1 MFILGEKSS
10 GSFARKE
17 SKLKS
22 SSLSVQI
29 QTLFSEIKS
38 TPQFLKASK
47 LFKIETS
54 PIWQFPIP
62 QEPRTELE
70 LIKAIVAVVRTKS
83 CPTLFSSVEENLVGI
98 ESRVEAVNSLLCAG
112 LNEIQFIGI
121 WGMGGIGKTTIAKI
135 LFDRISHQFDFSSFL
150 SNVRNN
156 EEKSGLVHLQEKLIS
171 RILGKETKIC
181 DVHEGATMIKRLL
194 YHKKVLLIL
203 DDVNH
208 LRQLKYLAGKQ
219 EWFGFG
225 SIIIITTRD
234 EHLLVKHGVT
244 RRFEVQ
250 GLHTDEALQLFCRH
264 AFEKDKPEPSYLVL
278 SNHVV
283 NYAKGLP
290 LALEVLGSFL
300 HGRGPSAWEN
310 ALGKLRE
317 VCNAEIFETLKI
329 SYDGLDDKEK
339 NIFLDIACFFIGNDK
354 VDVTE
359 LLDSFG
365 FYATIGLDVLVER
378 SLLTIS
384 DAGTL
389 EMHDLLQEMGLEIVR
404 RESPDEPGKR
414 SRLCSLGDV
423 DHVLSKNTGTEA
435 VQGILLGSADSADTG
450 LHLNAKSFSMMKKL
464 RLLMIQ
470 NHVHL
475 SDDLE
480 YLSSELRI
488 LQWWGFPLQSLTSLC
503 NLEKL
508 QEIEMRHSQI
518 EYLWKGKKPLY
529 SLKSIDLS
537 HSLNLLMTPNFS
549 GSPYLECLVLEGCIQ
564 LYEVESSVGFL
575 ERLILMNLNGCKN
588 LRLLP
593 SSVSGLKSL
602 KFLYLSGCSKL
613 EILPEGLGH
622 LDSLEVLNVSG
633 TVLRELPSCIGLQK
647 LKELLFFGCS
657 GPPISML
664 LSSFAG
670 LHSLTTLQLSHC
682 NLLEGAIP
690 NDLGC
695 LSLLRKLHLGSNQFV
710 SLPESLSQLYR
721 LEFLSLE
728 ECRNLKKLP
737 KLPTGVHVNASNCI
751 SLQIVP
757 DPEKHCTFLSWASF
771 INCFTLAKQGCNSV
785 AFTSMIRHLQEVS
798 QYHCEEARKTL
809 FHFVI
814 PGNEIPEWFDHQTVT
829 PSVSIHLHPGR
840 RSNKFLGFALCSV
853 FAVHERCQL
862 PPVYPCEYDITCI
875 VKVDGEELYKK
886 PVFSFD
892 GMQGRG
898 VSDHLWFHYENSP
911 PSYRHHVERAE
922 WQQIEFS
929 FQVKGQG
936 LVVKKC
942 GVRLVYEQDVEE
954 VNQSNANISDEALE
968 FPRCDDGK
976 AAVVSHAISKRGVPH
991 SHGGGSSKRS
1001 GFVYM
1006 ELINTFIDQ
1015 YTSEVHVS
1023 HAISKRGLPHS
1034 DGGESSTGRGFV
1046 KYGSVCFDEERR
1058 LKRLKRH

>member
-1 MFILGEKSS
+1 
-10 GSFARKE
+10 
-17 SKLKS
+17 
-22 SSLSVQI
+22 
-29 QTLFSEIKS
+29 
-38 TPQFLKASK
+38 
-47 LFKIETS
+47 
-54 PIWQFPIP
+54 
-62 QEPRTELE
+62 
-70 LIKAIVAVVRTKS
+70 
-83 CPTLFSSVEENLVGI
+83 
-98 ESRVEAVNSLLCAG
+98 
-112 LNEIQFIGI
+112 
-121 WGMGGIGKTTIAKI
+121 
-135 LFDRISHQFDFSSFL
+135 
-150 SNVRNN
+150 
-156 EEKSGLVHLQEKLIS
+156 
-171 RILGKETKIC
+171 
-181 DVHEGATMIKRLL
+181 
-194 YHKKVLLIL
+194 
-203 DDVNH
+203 
-208 LRQLKYLAGKQ
+208 
-219 EWFGFG
+219 
-225 SIIIITTRD
+225 
-234 EHLLVKHGVT
+234 
-244 RRFEVQ
+244 
-250 GLHTDEALQLFCRH
+250 
-264 AFEKDKPEPSYLVL
+264 
-278 SNHVV
+278 
-283 NYAKGLP
+283 
-290 LALEVLGSFL
+290 
-300 HGRGPSAWEN
+300 
-310 ALGKLRE
+310 
-317 VCNAEIFETLKI
+317 
-329 SYDGLDDKEK
+329 
-339 NIFLDIACFFIGNDK
+339 
-354 VDVTE
+354 
-359 LLDSFG
+359 
-365 FYATIGLDVLVER
+365 
-378 SLLTIS
+378 
-384 DAGTL
+384 
-389 EMHDLLQEMGLEIVR
+389 MHDLLQEMGLEIVR

-564 LYEVESSVGFL
+564 LYE
-575 ERLILMNLNGCKN
+575 
-588 LRLLP
+588 
-593 SSVSGLKSL
+593 
-602 KFLYLSGCSKL
+602 
-613 EILPEGLGH
+613 
-622 LDSLEVLNVSG
+622 
-633 TVLRELPSCIGLQK
+633 
-647 LKELLFFGCS
+647 
-657 GPPISML
+657 
-664 LSSFAG
+664 
-670 LHSLTTLQLSHC
+670 
-682 NLLEGAIP
+682 
-690 NDLGC
+690 
-695 LSLLRKLHLGSNQFV
+695 
-710 SLPESLSQLYR
+710 
-721 LEFLSLE
+721 
-728 ECRNLKKLP
+728 
-737 KLPTGVHVNASNCI
+737 
-751 SLQIVP
+751 IVP